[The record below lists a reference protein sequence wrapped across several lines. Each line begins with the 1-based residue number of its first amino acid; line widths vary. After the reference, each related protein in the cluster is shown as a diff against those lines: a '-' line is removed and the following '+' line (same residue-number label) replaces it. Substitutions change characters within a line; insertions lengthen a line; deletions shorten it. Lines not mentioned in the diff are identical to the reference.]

1 MIDLSIDF
9 DDVRSR
15 IKLSDTGIRVGKSHL
30 DIYQH
35 RLVEGIIYFNDRK
48 IVAVSR
54 ECSASDDPVTSAI
67 RLEKIANDHELDA
80 IHTEIKSTRLAVAT
94 VEIGRST
101 DNPYVLIYN
110 NHNPQT
116 SLCLCLEESR
126 VIASWN
132 FMAVAKRSNRNIIS
146 DDFLARWLTLQPK
159 QYNNGTIFKNIHRTT
174 INTETLV
181 TRDKIRI
188 SEMDLRVSTYPRQLR
203 TPERAQEFLFQM
215 LTETLTRRRL
225 EFGKT
230 AVEVS
235 GGLDSSVV
243 AVAAAAVLPNP
254 IAASIVVGSDIQ
266 NQTTRQGVLARKLG
280 LDHVTV
286 DVWAHL
292 PFAAGSARFA
302 SLETSYLAESF
313 YEAFHDLTQILKTRG
328 IDTILTGMG
337 GDEAFPLFADEAD
350 TSHSVKP
357 LARPSFIRPKTYQLA
372 ELPPVTRNF
381 ITSYHGSAALGVA
394 NRAERFLNQGIWQ
407 VNPFLE
413 PEIIQ
418 FGSSLPLALRNQRSI
433 LSNILAGNGMPEFLD
448 GKPMS
453 FEPTIPHVARG
464 IRDLLHQLLAESVCS
479 ELGLLDPI
487 DLWNTYED
495 LVSKEDADEVD
506 ELYFVHI
513 LYVLQ
518 AESFLN
524 MCRKNGI
531 TEIYT

>member
-9 DDVRSR
+9 DDVRSH
-15 IKLSDTGIRVGKSHL
+15 IKLSDTGIRVGRSHV

-35 RLVEGIIYFNDRK
+35 RLVEGLIYFNDRK

-54 ECSASDDPVTSAI
+54 ECSSGDDHVTSAI
-67 RLEKIANDHELDA
+67 RLEEVATDHELDA
-80 IHTEIKSTRLAVAT
+80 IHKEIKSTRLAVVT

-110 NHNPQT
+110 NHNPLT
-116 SLCLCLEESR
+116 SLCLCLEEAR

-132 FMAVAKRSNRNIIS
+132 FMTVARRSNRNIIS
-146 DDFLARWLTLQPK
+146 DDFLARWLTLQPH

-188 SEMDLRVSTYPRQLR
+188 SEVDLRVSTYPRQLR

-215 LTETLTRRRL
+215 LTETLTRRRF
-225 EFGKT
+225 EFGKM

-243 AVAAAAVLPNP
+243 AVAAAAVLPHP
-254 IAASIVVGSDIQ
+254 IAASIDVATDSQ
-266 NQTTRQGVLARKLG
+266 NQTTRQELLARKLG
-280 LDHVTV
+280 LDHVKV

-292 PFAAGSARFA
+292 PFAAGTERFA
-302 SLETSYLAESF
+302 SLGTSYLAESF
-313 YEAFHDLTQILKTRG
+313 YEAFHHLTQILKTRG
-328 IDTILTGMG
+328 IDAILTGMG
-337 GDEAFPLFADEAD
+337 GDEAFPLFADEVD
-350 TSHSVKP
+350 TSRAVKP
-357 LARPSFIRPKTYQLA
+357 RARPSFIRPKAYLLA

-394 NRAERFLNQGIWQ
+394 NRAERFLNQGIWP

-418 FGSSLPLALRNQRSI
+418 FGSSLPPALRHQRAI

-453 FEPTIPHVARG
+453 FEPTIPHVAKG
-464 IRDLLHQLLAESVCS
+464 IRDLLQQLLAESVCS
-479 ELGLLDPI
+479 ELGLLDPV
-487 DLWNTYED
+487 DLWSTYEE
-495 LVSKEDADEVD
+495 LVNKEDMDELD

-513 LYVLQ
+513 LFFLQ
-518 AESFLN
+518 VESFLD